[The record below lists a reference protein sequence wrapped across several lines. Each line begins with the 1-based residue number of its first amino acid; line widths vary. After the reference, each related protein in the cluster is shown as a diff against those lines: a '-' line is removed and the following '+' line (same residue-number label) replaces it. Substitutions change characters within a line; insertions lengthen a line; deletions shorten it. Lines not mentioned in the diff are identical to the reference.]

1 MLQSPIALTF
11 FIKERRRMNTNEA
24 SKHFPVSMEK
34 LQYYEQ
40 NGLLESE
47 KLQDGSSNY
56 KNADFRRIGLI
67 HFLLD
72 AGLELNVLKE
82 FVKLLDSR
90 ATTKY
95 EQIRI
100 LRKQRYKLLDDIHDK
115 QQSLDQLDYLIHE
128 IKKTEI

>member
-11 FIKERRRMNTNEA
+11 FIKERRRMNINEV

-47 KLQDGSSNY
+47 RLQDGSSNY
-56 KNADFRRIGLI
+56 KNVDFRRIGLI

-72 AGLELNVLKE
+72 TGLELNVLKG
-82 FVKLLDSR
+82 FLKLLDSS
-90 ATTKY
+90 ATTKD

-100 LRKQRYKLLDDIHDK
+100 LRKQRYRLLDDIHNK

-128 IKKTEI
+128 IKKTDI

>member
-1 MLQSPIALTF
+1 
-11 FIKERRRMNTNEA
+11 MNINEV

-47 KLQDGSSNY
+47 RLQDGSSNY
-56 KNADFRRIGLI
+56 KNVDFRRIGLI

-72 AGLELNVLKE
+72 TGLELNVLKG
-82 FVKLLDSR
+82 FLKLLDSS
-90 ATTKY
+90 ATTKD

-100 LRKQRYKLLDDIHDK
+100 LRKQRYRLLDDIHNK

-128 IKKTEI
+128 IKKTDI